1 MDEYQHRNG
10 SLSNGNGWNWI
21 GNVANSLRN
30 VWKYIGNGWNIKWKI
45 WNWHRSVALWAWNG
59 GVFNYFLHSITTRIM
74 CKKVEVGPN
83 DANK

>member
-30 VWKYIGNGWNIKWKI
+30 VWKYIGNGWNISGKI
-45 WNWHRSVALWAWNG
+45 WNWHRNVALWAWNG
-59 GVFNYFLHSITTRIM
+59 VINIPLAQNKLGHNSIIM
-74 CKKVEVGPN
+74 L
-83 DANK
+83 